1 MDEAGLD
8 PLLTPAPPPP
18 PLKLPEDNCLEN
30 ADVADFLLPSPP
42 SELTLV
48 LPDLIEEAETAET
61 IERVSAVN
69 SLSAPFIVRFSE
81 AASDWARSR
90 SRLLE
95 PEALTRISDISVFG
109 GDAERRRR
117 RLPTLIRPSSSL
129 SSSSKKSAFKGVL
142 LSKKEAGLDLERFDL
157 IET

>member
-1 MDEAGLD
+1 MDFFFLDIEIVGLSGIGQKKLD
-8 PLLTPAPPPP
+8 IFVITP
-18 PLKLPEDNCLEN
+18 
-30 ADVADFLLPSPP
+30 DFLLPSPP

-90 SRLLE
+90 SRPLE

-129 SSSSKKSAFKGVL
+129 LSSSSKKSAFKGVL
-142 LSKKEAGLDLERFDL
+142 LSEKEAGLGLERFDL